1 MNLRKF
7 LTEAVRVVADEAERN
22 PEFERRLRET
32 LGLPG
37 DRSEGGLA
45 RPGATRTTAGSRD
58 QRRPKSRRSAAVLNP
73 IEIATEGE
81 EQLRKQL
88 AALTLDQLKDV
99 VADYGMDPGRLVMKW
114 KSPERVAE
122 RIVELSM
129 SRARK
134 GDAFRPS

>member
-1 MNLRKF
+1 MNLRK
-7 LTEAVRVVADEAERN
+7 LLADAVRVVADEAERN
-22 PEFERRLRET
+22 PEFKRRLQEIVW
-32 LGLPG
+32 LSG
-37 DRSEGGLA
+37 DRREGGLT
-45 RPGATRTTAGSRD
+45 RPGASRTTAGGRNE
-58 QRRPKSRRSAAVLNP
+58 RRPKSRRAAAVLNP
-73 IEIATEGE
+73 IEIASEGE

-88 AALTLDQLKDV
+88 AALTLVQLKDV

>member
-1 MNLRKF
+1 
-7 LTEAVRVVADEAERN
+7 VVADEAERN
-22 PEFERRLRET
+22 PEFERRLREA
-32 LGLPG
+32 LGLSM
-37 DRSEGGLA
+37 DRTEREPAPRGE
-45 RPGATRTTAGSRD
+45 TRTTAGGKD
-58 QRRPKSRRSAAVLNP
+58 QRRPKTRRSAAVLNP
-73 IEIATEGE
+73 IEIAAEGE
-81 EQLRKQL
+81 DQLRKQL
-88 AALTLDQLKDV
+88 AALTLDELKDV